1 MTGSWS
7 GAVLGLVTSCSIL
20 WVLARLRATA
30 PLSLRERITPYVPSL
45 LSEVREQRPSTLHT
59 LRGLLPAS
67 RTRLQTGQH
76 PERSRGLE
84 QVTAVSAGVGGGAM
98 LGFAFALRGS
108 SGLLVPLLAA
118 LGGVAAEV
126 VRSTAHVRSRRF
138 RQQRITAE
146 LPDLAELFAF
156 AVAAGE
162 SPPAALARVG
172 DMATGDLGALMHRAA
187 AETRLGTPF
196 DVAMRDLVGDAGSS
210 EVERFVDAL
219 LLAMERGTPLADLLR
234 ALAADARAAASRRLM
249 ESAGRKD
256 VSMLIPVVFLILP
269 TVVLIALFPGFRS
282 LHLFIN

>member
-1 MTGSWS
+1 
-7 GAVLGLVTSCSIL
+7 
-20 WVLARLRATA
+20 
-30 PLSLRERITPYVPSL
+30 
-45 LSEVREQRPSTLHT
+45 
-59 LRGLLPAS
+59 
-67 RTRLQTGQH
+67 
-76 PERSRGLE
+76 
-84 QVTAVSAGVGGGAM
+84 VTAVSAGVGAGAF
-98 LGFAFALRGS
+98 LGFALALRGT

-126 VRSTAHVRSRRF
+126 VRSTAHLRSQRN

-162 SPPAALARVG
+162 SPPAALARIG
-172 DMATGDLGALMHRAA
+172 DMASGDLGALMHRAA
-187 AETRLGTPF
+187 AETRLGMPF

-219 LLAMERGTPLADLLR
+219 LLAMERGTPLADVLR
-234 ALAADARAAASRRLM
+234 AQAADARASAARRLM